1 MPRIVRPGSSRLFLV
16 LAVLVLVFVFTPIS
30 HALLR
35 SVHGSFAPSPYSS
48 LALRT
53 PSNAAIGFLVGN
65 SVAVELVNHTGHV
78 ETYHW
83 SATESGSLISLG
95 EETVKNGRTTTISVP
110 TRGAANGTMR
120 VALNGTDVFVTV
132 PLQKL

>member
-1 MPRIVRPGSSRLFLV
+1 
-16 LAVLVLVFVFTPIS
+16 VLVFAFTPIS
-30 HALLR
+30 HVLLR

-53 PSNAAIGFLVGN
+53 PANASVGFLVGN
-65 SVAVELVNHTGHV
+65 SVAVELANHTGHV
-78 ETYHW
+78 KTYHW
-83 SATESGSLISLG
+83 SATESGALISLG
-95 EETVKNGRTTTISVP
+95 EQTVENGRTTTISVP
-110 TRGAANGTMR
+110 TRGAVDGTMR

>member
-1 MPRIVRPGSSRLFLV
+1 LP
-16 LAVLVLVFVFTPIS
+16 LAVLVLVFAFTPIS
-30 HALLR
+30 HVLLS

-53 PSNAAIGFLVGN
+53 PSNASVGFLVGN
-65 SVAVELVNHTGHV
+65 PVDIELANHTGHN

-83 SATESGSLISLG
+83 SATEGGALISLG

-110 TRGAANGTMR
+110 TRGAKSGTMR